1 MSTGLIILLSIIASL
16 LLGGVIVGVVETAR
30 RTGIA
35 RSGRLG
41 RSVGVAP
48 AASLRAT
55 LRQEVGAT
63 RAAVDRADGLG
74 LPVGQLREVIASIT
88 TQAARLD
95 DQLAVAD
102 RSPVLVSSSA
112 LAAQLRDNHG
122 RLVTITERIRADL
135 AEAEVRRSSVE
146 LGEAL
151 SRAELE
157 LELLRGVDGQLESR
171 IAEIDAEYRR
181 QITDRREQPEG

>member
-1 MSTGLIILLSIIASL
+1 
-16 LLGGVIVGVVETAR
+16 
-30 RTGIA
+30 
-35 RSGRLG
+35 
-41 RSVGVAP
+41 
-48 AASLRAT
+48 
-55 LRQEVGAT
+55 
-63 RAAVDRADGLG
+63 
-74 LPVGQLREVIASIT
+74 
-88 TQAARLD
+88 
-95 DQLAVAD
+95 
-102 RSPVLVSSSA
+102 VLVSSSA